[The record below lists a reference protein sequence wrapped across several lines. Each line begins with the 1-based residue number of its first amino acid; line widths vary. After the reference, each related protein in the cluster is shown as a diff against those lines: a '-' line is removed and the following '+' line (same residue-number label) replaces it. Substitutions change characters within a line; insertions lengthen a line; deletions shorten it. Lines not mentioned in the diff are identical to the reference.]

1 MADSAVYRALRLYVY
16 LALRPI
22 SDTFP
27 CIHRFR
33 IYISSILFDSSFSF
47 SHIAPDKF
55 YIEPR
60 DQHSVGDQILE
71 IDRVTQELSLAG
83 TFTSKF
89 SKLSRFANS

>member
-1 MADSAVYRALRLYVY
+1 M
-16 LALRPI
+16 
-22 SDTFP
+22 
-27 CIHRFR
+27 
-33 IYISSILFDSSFSF
+33 IYFF

-83 TFTSKF
+83 MCVKISKSLTFYY
-89 SKLSRFANS
+89 LSVM

>member
-1 MADSAVYRALRLYVY
+1 MLYPFVH
-16 LALRPI
+16 
-22 SDTFP
+22 T
-27 CIHRFR
+27 FR
-33 IYISSILFDSSFSF
+33 IHLSSIFFNISVFF

-83 TFTSKF
+83 TFTSRF
-89 SKLSRFANS
+89 SKLSRPVNS